1 MDHLGIFHRNGSV
14 WKRLRP
20 FLETNPD
27 IAGAVL
33 RIFMRAVRTTLRR
46 TSPGAPHDAQLG
58 ALTFI
63 HRFGSA
69 LNTHFHRLA
78 RVPTRLSPA
87 HQRWGTQ
94 ADTGWAHA
102 AAEPRTKVLHRSAHI
117 DIPSSPSHI

>member
-1 MDHLGIFHRNGSV
+1 MAEVAAHVTDHVLPQLPVRQWVLSLP
-14 WKRLRP
+14 KRLRP

-33 RIFMRAVRTTLRR
+33 RIFMRAVR

-87 HQRWGTQ
+87 Q
-94 ADTGWAHA
+94 ADTGW
-102 AAEPRTKVLHRSAHI
+102 S
-117 DIPSSPSHI
+117 